1 MQTIE
6 QALNKLETSKFRSS
20 FALSE
25 ADIKY
30 IDKNGI
36 DKIKLHA
43 KDFVKARLS
52 SAYPANDGKQTPMRG
67 HPVFIAQARDRLLLP
82 KMPLQVVQGSHRSWI
97 DTSSARKDS

>member
-30 IDKNGI
+30 IDNSQEESAT
-36 DKIKLHA
+36 DKEEA
-43 KDFVKARLS
+43 SEQDS
-52 SAYPANDGKQTPMRG
+52 PA
-67 HPVFIAQARDRLLLP
+67 A
-82 KMPLQVVQGSHRSWI
+82 
-97 DTSSARKDS
+97 DTSEEIAKTSDATGIMGYIGMLLVSLGIFAVALNRRKQEL